1 MAATW
6 AIGSLER
13 TFKLGSKSNVV
24 TQIHWNCE
32 DSTTVGEDTYSG
44 SVYGTQPL
52 DTSNLS
58 GFVAYTKV
66 TEEVALGW
74 LMDAEE
80 EQWIDFVNCH
90 GEIRNGSAIA
100 DSFKKYNIQ
109 PFLFI
114 QLQNK
119 LSKEQ
124 HINQKDLY
132 TYIFDS
138 NDTKDLQTMLEVI
151 RSQRIEGVT
160 QNIGDRIEEE
170 LKRRKTDA

>member
-6 AIGSLER
+6 SIGSLER

-74 LMDAEE
+74 LMDAEDEGFKATVEAKVAAQIE
-80 EQWIDFVNCH
+80 EQSTPTS
-90 GEIRNGSAIA
+90 GS
-100 DSFKKYNIQ
+100 
-109 PFLFI
+109 
-114 QLQNK
+114 
-119 LSKEQ
+119 
-124 HINQKDLY
+124 
-132 TYIFDS
+132 
-138 NDTKDLQTMLEVI
+138 
-151 RSQRIEGVT
+151 GVPW
-160 QNIGDRIEEE
+160 
-170 LKRRKTDA
+170 